1 MILIMSII
9 MVDRF
14 DHISPGLS
22 SNAAVEHSVGQYS
35 GFQQLQNAAAVAADT
50 VAAAA
55 AVAAV
60 AAVAALAAVA
70 DVADVAA
77 VFFFLSHLY
86 L

>member
-55 AVAAV
+55 AV
-60 AAVAALAAVA
+60 
-70 DVADVAA
+70 
-77 VFFFLSHLY
+77 
-86 L
+86 